1 MTANQL
7 LRVIAITIGVLW
19 AAKIFVGWYAYAEM
33 GPLADVLGDGRLKQ
47 LLQFQSFICFMLIFW
62 GVIGLRPKTAKID
75 PEVLGYRL
83 AVKWKASTPAKKVLF
98 VVYCVL
104 GAILAFA
111 FFQ

>member
-19 AAKIFVGWYAYAEM
+19 AAKILAGWYAYAEM
-33 GPLADVLGDGRLKQ
+33 GPFADLLGGGKIRG
-47 LLQFQSFICFMLIFW
+47 LLQFQSFICFMLILW
-62 GVIGLRPKTAKID
+62 GV

-83 AVKWKASTPAKKVLF
+83 AVKWKASTPTKKVLF

-104 GAILAFA
+104 GTILAFA
-111 FFQ
+111 FFL